1 MTRQFRVGLVC
12 PYDMSVPGGVQAH
25 VRDLA
30 DTLLR
35 LGHQVSVLAPA
46 DPDDTALPDYVVG
59 AGRSL
64 RLPFNG
70 SVARIVLGPR
80 VASRVRKW
88 IREGEF
94 DVLHLHEP
102 LAPSVT
108 LLACY
113 AAIGPMVGTFHM
125 ATERSR
131 AYSAAS
137 GYLEGPLDKIRAR
150 IAVSDRARTTL
161 VEHVGGDAVLIPN
174 GVTVSRFA
182 EGPALPGMARPGHRI
197 AFLGR
202 IDEPRKGLPTLL
214 AALPDIL
221 GALPDAELLV
231 AGPGDADAAFA
242 DLPST
247 VRSKVTYLGL
257 VSEADKAAMLRSA
270 DLYVAPNTGG
280 ESFGIVLLEAMA
292 AGAPVLASDLDAF
305 RLVLQDGQAGALF
318 PVGDARALAAEAVRL
333 LRDPAAAA
341 GLSRVASDVVQRFDW
356 ERIAARI
363 VSVYETVV
371 AADERVVE
379 DNRGQ
384 PFQVYRRVRA
394 TP

>member
-1 MTRQFRVGLVC
+1 
-12 PYDMSVPGGVQAH
+12 
-25 VRDLA
+25 
-30 DTLLR
+30 
-35 LGHQVSVLAPA
+35 
-46 DPDDTALPDYVVG
+46 
-59 AGRSL
+59 
-64 RLPFNG
+64 
-70 SVARIVLGPR
+70 
-80 VASRVRKW
+80 
-88 IREGEF
+88 
-94 DVLHLHEP
+94 
-102 LAPSVT
+102 
-108 LLACY
+108 
-113 AAIGPMVGTFHM
+113 
-125 ATERSR
+125 
-131 AYSAAS
+131 
-137 GYLEGPLDKIRAR
+137 
-150 IAVSDRARTTL
+150 
-161 VEHVGGDAVLIPN
+161 
-174 GVTVSRFA
+174 
-182 EGPALPGMARPGHRI
+182 
-197 AFLGR
+197 
-202 IDEPRKGLPTLL
+202 
-214 AALPDIL
+214 
-221 GALPDAELLV
+221 
-231 AGPGDADAAFA
+231 
-242 DLPST
+242 
-247 VRSKVTYLGL
+247 
-257 VSEADKAAMLRSA
+257 MLRSA